1 LFVYFYFNFVIDV
14 QSIELNYV
22 VNFQDLAEM
31 DLERNELAANIGVD
45 QFIGSCVVKN
55 LSELVECDNDGVFIV
70 PACYDGIYEGVDMWL
85 SDSAGKMIPRY
96 YWLYSFTQA

>member
-1 LFVYFYFNFVIDV
+1 
-14 QSIELNYV
+14 
-22 VNFQDLAEM
+22 M

-96 YWLYSFTQA
+96 YWLYSFTQAWFMLSLFIIVVYLWWVCSL